1 MTAASPDPTLIALA
15 RLEGK
20 VDTLSATVDSG
31 DRQAGQLVELVK
43 QQVGYLQRAVDD
55 LKTLMADERRYT
67 DTATSVVRVDLERQ
81 IREHLATAA
90 SIQDG
95 IERQIRDHLEAE
107 VPHPASMLTR
117 RLSLI
122 EDSLSRYRGAL
133 AVLSV
138 AIPVGTSIATAVII
152 KWLGA

>member
-1 MTAASPDPTLIALA
+1 MTAAPDPTLIALA

-55 LKTLMADERRYT
+55 LKTLLSDERRHT
-67 DTATSVVRVDLERQ
+67 DNATSVVRVDLERQ

-90 SIQDG
+90 TIQDG
-95 IERQIRDHLEAE
+95 IERQIRDHLDAE
-107 VPHPASMLTR
+107 VPHPASTLTR
-117 RLSLI
+117 RLALI

-133 AVLSV
+133 AVLAV
-138 AIPVGTSIATAVII
+138 ALPVGTSIATAVII